1 MPSGCG
7 CGQPV
12 NKEERKDCGA
22 WAARAVS
29 SCASLRALLFRPQFE
44 RCVHQ
49 APPRV
54 SDTGMTVSSG
64 RDQQACTWLES
75 EHEKRVAQF
84 GPLHWSIHV

>member
-1 MPSGCG
+1 MRCLGGPRGQQLRLLARYYFARSLSG
-7 CGQPV
+7 
-12 NKEERKDCGA
+12 
-22 WAARAVS
+22 
-29 SCASLRALLFRPQFE
+29 
-44 RCVHQ
+44 VHQ